1 MKKIFIL
8 ICVAALLFALCACT
22 DQKQEET
29 VTTAKQATGTTAAPS
44 GTGEDTSEQTT
55 MPEDD
60 DSEGWS
66 KLY

>member
-29 VTTAKQATGTTAAPS
+29 VTTAKQATGTTAPS
-44 GTGEDTSEQTT
+44 GNGDTSGQTT
-55 MPEDD
+55 VPEDD
-60 DSEGWS
+60 DSAGWS